1 MWGPA
6 SERTSWFRGWGGN
19 ESVDEFSRIAIVDE
33 WLTIKGSCLLL
44 AVHYRNNTLHNNEA
58 SEKRESALGSPSDN
72 INNGS
77 FLTSALDLC
86 KSSRLRLGM
95 YERVEKGKRGK
106 AAANLITTKKWKAK
120 GKLFREGKNVLFR
133 LVYLLHRPTLC
144 KKSSFIRWQGRECG
158 EWRNKRNFH
167 QMMLQLCAL
176 LCCAALSHIRNTKF

>member
-1 MWGPA
+1 MREQAGL
-6 SERTSWFRGWGGN
+6 GDGN

-77 FLTSALDLC
+77 FSTSALDLC

-95 YERVEKGKRGK
+95 YERVEKGKQRRQQPTSSQRKNGK
-106 AAANLITTKKWKAK
+106 R
-120 GKLFREGKNVLFR
+120 RENYFEKERMFYSG
-133 LVYLLHRPTLC
+133 
-144 KKSSFIRWQGRECG
+144 
-158 EWRNKRNFH
+158 
-167 QMMLQLCAL
+167 
-176 LCCAALSHIRNTKF
+176 